1 MVWDEGA
8 LDEQFVVLRRST
20 VAGET
25 LCKLC
30 LERGTVTPASV
41 ADHVEPHGGNVNKF
55 YSGVLMELM
64 QAVPLQ
70 PKALHGGQRLRA
82 RH

>member
-1 MVWDEGA
+1 
-8 LDEQFVVLRRST
+8 
-20 VAGET
+20 
-25 LCKLC
+25 LC